1 MMTEVLDAEMKDECH
16 IMLLVRRDSGDV
28 WEDHGTLRRVIYL
41 FKNNILQWTSDE
53 PTPEWSK
60 WWNEQLDNRE
70 VSGEDNGMATE

>member
-16 IMLLVRRDSGDV
+16 IMLLVRRDSGDA
-28 WEDHGTLRRVIYL
+28 WENYGTLRRVQYL

-53 PTPEWSK
+53 PTPEWNK